1 MTSTARALI
10 LDGWQHRR
18 DGLHWQGWLA
28 ERLVERGWGVD
39 YLTLPDPEHP
49 SIEAWSGT
57 IARAL
62 GARDD
67 VVIVAHGLSVLL
79 WTQLAANTLAEGAV
93 RRALLV
99 APPASGAH
107 GGDVSRIEIARLDAG
122 AVRAAHAEGMLLVTA
137 ADDPHL
143 PGGAGSYA
151 AHLGIPWIELD
162 AGAHLNAASGFGPWP
177 EALAWCLDGVWPDR
191 AQDAEEAI
199 GAWIDRTYRPFGHR
213 LGVLSAGELAPSD
226 LDALDRAV
234 VGSGMRPDRRHARLQ
249 PRPGERRLRAED
261 VADFAQ
267 KYGHEY
273 QLAVIDSA
281 LGAQAGDTEHAL
293 ESALRGAGIAVRWAV
308 RV

>member
-1 MTSTARALI
+1 MTNTPHALI

-28 ERLVERGWGVD
+28 ERLVERGWSVD

-49 SIEAWSGT
+49 SIEAWSGA

-62 GARDD
+62 EGRDD
-67 VVIVAHGLSVLL
+67 VIVVAHGLSVLL
-79 WTQLAANTLAEGAV
+79 WTQLAADTLAEGTV

-122 AVRAAHAEGMLLVTA
+122 AVRAAHSEGMLLVTA
-137 ADDPHL
+137 AEDPYL
-143 PGGAGSYA
+143 PGGAESYA
-151 AHLGIPWIELD
+151 AHLGIPWIEL
-162 AGAHLNAASGFGPWP
+162 AEGAHLNAASGFGPWP
-177 EALAWCLDGVWPDR
+177 EALAWCLDGAWPSRVQGAD
-191 AQDAEEAI
+191 EAI
-199 GAWIDRTYRPFGHR
+199 EAWIDRTYRPFGHR
-213 LGVLSAGELAPSD
+213 LGVLSAGELALSD

-234 VGSGMRPDRRHARLQ
+234 VAGGMRPERRHARLQ
-249 PRPGERRLRAED
+249 PRPGEHGLRVED
-261 VADFAQ
+261 VADFAR

-273 QLAVIDSA
+273 QLAVIDTA
-281 LGAQAGDTEHAL
+281 LGSRADGAEQSL
-293 ESALRGAGIAVRWAV
+293 ESALRGAGISVRWAA